1 MELLVRRAIKGD
13 KEALLK
19 LIMDKKDEY
28 YGLSFLYMKN
38 KDDALDV
45 LQEMIVVLYKE
56 IVKLK
61 KKEAFYSWSK
71 TILVNICKRE
81 LKRKNKEN
89 KEEKDE
95 EYIEGSYSNVEDK
108 IYLKEL
114 IEKLNEDQKEA
125 IKLRYYLDY
134 SYNDI
139 SEITGVPLGTVKSR
153 ISKGIKSLR
162 KIVDGELE

>member
-1 MELLVRRAIKGD
+1 MELLVKKAIKGA

-28 YGLSFLYMKN
+28 YGLAFIYMKN
-38 KDDALDV
+38 KDDALDA
-45 LQEMIVVLYKE
+45 LQEMIVVLYRE

-89 KEEKDE
+89 KEEKDD

-114 IEKLNEDQKEA
+114 IEKLNEDQKEV
-125 IKLRYYLDY
+125 IKLRYYLDC

-153 ISKGIKSLR
+153 ISKGIDKLR

>member
-13 KEALLK
+13 KEVLLK

-28 YGLSFLYMKN
+28 YGLAFIYMKN
-38 KDDALDV
+38 KDDALEV

-81 LKRKNKEN
+81 LKKKNRRNNEG
-89 KEEKDE
+89 EDEK
-95 EYIEGSYSNVEDK
+95 YIEENYGNIEDK

-114 IEKLNEDQKEA
+114 IEKLNEDQKEV

-153 ISKGIKSLR
+153 ISKGIDKLR
-162 KIVDGELE
+162 KLVDGGT

>member
-1 MELLVRRAIKGD
+1 MELLVKKAIKGD

-28 YGLSFLYMKN
+28 YGLAFIYMKN
-38 KDDALDV
+38 KDDALDA
-45 LQEMIVVLYKE
+45 LQEMIVVLYRE

-89 KEEKDE
+89 KEEKDD

-114 IEKLNEDQKEA
+114 IEKLNEDQKEV
-125 IKLRYYLDY
+125 IKLRYYLDC

-153 ISKGIKSLR
+153 ISKGIDKLR